1 MNSYDL
7 ASRLHEFMEDED
19 KSCTMENLRFMVH
32 GELPQT
38 R

>member
-19 KSCTMENLRFMVH
+19 KSCSMGNLRLMVK
-32 GELPQT
+32 G
-38 R
+38 